1 MSSPRDD
8 ATFER
13 LDCIQ
18 KKTFVIPGRAALRRE
33 GKGIHFV
40 EIEYFLQRMGAL
52 PSRLALAGHD
62 NFLSFRCFTL
72 QQAAFSLHAPAI
84 AGNAAIVAQD
94 SVAWNRNRDG
104 IGGASLS
111 NGSHRFGSANS
122 FRDLCVTCR

>member
-1 MSSPRDD
+1 MPLPRDD

-18 KKTFVIPGRAALRRE
+18 TKTFVIPGRAALRRK

-52 PSRLALAGHD
+52 PSRFALAGHD
-62 NFLSFRCFTL
+62 NFLSFRRFTL
-72 QQAAFSLHAPAI
+72 QQAAFSLDAPAI
-84 AGNAAIVAQD
+84 AGNTAIVAQD
-94 SVAWNRNRDG
+94 SVAWNRNGDG

-111 NGSHRFGSANS
+111 DRPHRFG
-122 FRDLCVTCR
+122 